1 VSVETMCERVT
12 AERVSSAVGPVR
24 RVDAR
29 GLTITTAIA
38 LAAHEALVEL
48 AVGDELELVVAPFPA
63 IVPDLQAWC
72 RGSGDELVD
81 VSEEG
86 ESRRVRVRKGRPQ
99 PSEERVAIVVSSG
112 GLEELLSPLG
122 FALAAALGGAQV
134 SVYLQGPAVHVL
146 APGFRARLHG
156 LRRPFSSFARAGLEK
171 AGHDAPAT
179 KLRQLQALGGRLY
192 VCGPSLAH
200 FHVDPDRLAFDDVA
214 VCEYLSFMEVMRQ
227 ADVQLYA

>member
-1 VSVETMCERVT
+1 MSVETPIEKRRAV
-12 AERVSSAVGPVR
+12 ASSAGGLVR

-38 LAAHEALVEL
+38 LAAHEALAEL
-48 AVGDELELVVAPFPA
+48 AVGDELELLVDPFPA
-63 IVPDLQAWC
+63 VVPDLQAWC
-72 RGSGDELVD
+72 RANGHELFE

-86 ESRRVRVRKGRPQ
+86 KSRRVRVCKGGAQ
-99 PSEERVAIVVSSG
+99 THEQRVAIVVSSD

-122 FALAAALGGAQV
+122 FALAAALGGARV

-146 APGFRARLHG
+146 APGFRVRLRG
-156 LRRPFSSFARAGLEK
+156 LGRPFSRFARSGLER
-171 AGHDAPAT
+171 AGNVAPAT
-179 KLRQLQALGGRLY
+179 KLRQLQSLGGRLY

-200 FHVDPDRLAFDDVA
+200 FHVDPNRLAFDEVV

-227 ADVQLYA
+227 ADVQLYT